1 MEYLRWAQ
9 PKQAQTIQL
18 EQTLKI
24 LWLKNGRKKPR
35 YPLHKKKFSNHHVL
49 KINYPLPSGSNMK

>member
-24 LWLKNGRKKPR
+24 LWLKNGRK
-35 YPLHKKKFSNHHVL
+35 NHATHSTRKNSQTTMCL
-49 KINYPLPSGSNMK
+49 K